1 MNLAL
6 ASTLDNSFASSIIR
20 WMLAKKYQV
29 FTGPRRYNIVYV
41 EGCNGDGT
49 VNADRPNEFNDRRL
63 VIEIIDKPGILG
75 NWEATTEPGD
85 YYTQHP
91 MNARGAARIAFG
103 QYEAWQVGFHGK
115 RDAHEALVQV
125 LPIGVYRD
133 YNKDYRRT
141 GDFLERGLFG
151 VNQHWGYDLPV
162 TKVFNASAGCLVG
175 RTREGHKQFM
185 RLLKQDTR
193 FVENRNYKFWTTIIP
208 GDELLKQYPVNK

>member
-6 ASTLDNSFASSIIR
+6 ASTLDKSFASSIVR
-20 WMLAKKYQV
+20 WMSAKKYQI
-29 FTGPRRYNIVYV
+29 FTGPRRYNIIYI
-41 EGCNGDGT
+41 EGCNADGT
-49 VNADRPNEFNDRRL
+49 LNSDRPNEFNDRRL
-63 VIEIIDKPGILG
+63 IIEIVEKPVILG

-91 MNARGAARIAFG
+91 MNSKGAARIAFG
-103 QYEAWQVGFHGK
+103 QYEGWSVGFHGK

-125 LPIGVYRD
+125 LPIAVYRD

-141 GDFLERGLFG
+141 GDFLDRGLFG

-185 RLLKQDTR
+185 KLLKQDAR
-193 FVENRNYKFWTTIIP
+193 YVLNKDYKFWTTIIP
-208 GDELLKQYPVNK
+208 GDDLIKQFPL